1 MNGSANTDIELRS
14 WPRWASEGGNT
25 PMFVR
30 TVAEAALIACLPDYA
45 LLRPVLLELKRQ
57 HPQPPSG
64 PAAPD
69 DPELARWLQWATRGG
84 NVLSFVSGVAEA
96 AAYACANDY
105 ALLRPVLIELKRRYP
120 ENLHITV
127 AETFGSC
134 GNAGRGGSMA
144 PTYPCSLNG
153 VSSINWGPENRAA
166 IASRAGESTSGFAGQ
181 GPLARVPGAR
191 FERWQPSFH
200 RTFERRVR
208 DKAT

>member
-1 MNGSANTDIELRS
+1 MRDWL
-14 WPRWASEGGNT
+14 RWASEGGNMA
-25 PMFVR
+25 MFVR
-30 TVAEAALIACLPDYA
+30 TVAEAALIACSPDYV

-57 HPQPPSG
+57 HPEPPPG
-64 PAAPD
+64 PGALD

-144 PTYPCSLNG
+144 PTYPCSLNR
-153 VSSINWGPENRAA
+153 VSSINWGPENTAA
-166 IASRAGESTSGFAGQ
+166 IASRVGESTSGFAGQ

-191 FERWQPSFH
+191 FERLQPSFH
-200 RTFERRVR
+200 RTFKRRVR